1 MLDLHGQ
8 LHDGRN
14 DIVLA
19 LLQCFHG
26 LGTRHAGLGHHQ
38 IDVLGLD
45 AFLVHFSFLFLRFL
59 FFRLGGCRFLVG
71 RFHGTTESLGCL
83 RLSLSGQVFDLS
95 FTKDDVGVRGRAL
108 EHIGFVDHKQDVLG
122 LPDGHTHH
130 ARDRFHPQLLHGFPA
145 LFFATALLSAS
156 FFFTVLHIFVG
167 AHIFDLFFHFHFF
180 RLRCRRRRNPRQS
193 PAPSFRTFFAIVPR
207 ILKICTSPFQAFQ
220 PPCIVSFLFIS
231 VLSSALAADVDRSHA
246 ATAGA
251 AWTDVRLPRP
261 TPRVECVFHV
271 ASLRAHLG
279 LHLCHVAL
287 CGCSVGSKSLETVRG
302 VGYLVGRNTS

>member
-156 FFFTVLHIFVG
+156 FFFTCNDEFPCEESANLSTTSCTGSGPHVSRVDPFVFLPSRTRMSFV
-167 AHIFDLFFHFHFF
+167 ATQ
-180 RLRCRRRRNPRQS
+180 RN
-193 PAPSFRTFFAIVPR
+193 APS
-207 ILKICTSPFQAFQ
+207 CTS
-220 PPCIVSFLFIS
+220 
-231 VLSSALAADVDRSHA
+231 SSELTSS
-246 ATAGA
+246 TCSS
-251 AWTDVRLPRP
+251 TS
-261 TPRVECVFHV
+261 T
-271 ASLRAHLG
+271 SS
-279 LHLCHVAL
+279 
-287 CGCSVGSKSLETVRG
+287 GCG
-302 VGYLVGRNTS
+302 VGGVATHVNRLLRPSAPFLPSCHAS